1 MPISNAIA
9 TAIEW
14 FGVILRICMFAR
26 AMMSW
31 FPGAREGMLFNFL
44 SVITEPFLS
53 PIRKLFSRSPLG
65 GGMIDLSF
73 IVTFLLISFLTPILA
88 GWVRTLPF

>member
-9 TAIEW
+9 TAIIW
-14 FGVILRICMFAR
+14 FSMILRICMFAR

-31 FPGAREGMLFNFL
+31 FPGTRDGMLFNFL
-44 SVITEPFLS
+44 SAITEPFIS
-53 PIRKLFSRSPLG
+53 PIRRLFAKSPLG

-73 IVTFLLISFLTPILA
+73 IVALLLLTFLTPPLA
-88 GWVRTLPF
+88 NWVRSLPF